1 MKRIAIII
9 PALFFY
15 MVSLAQSQK
24 IISDCTILYS
34 INSSGSE
41 HRDMGSKTLYIKGK
55 QMRVDLAGK
64 AFKQTFFYNNNTGNA
79 TVLKEIGASKYIAQ
93 YNATEWKK
101 LNHIYDSIRV
111 ELKDSV
117 KNILGYNCRQAVLTL
132 KNGKVYTVYYVP
144 GLIPSVMEMPFEAK
158 NIPGLVL
165 EYESTGRDNENII
178 YAAQKI
184 DFKPVITHLF
194 DIPKTGYRI
203 LH

>member
-1 MKRIAIII
+1 MKRIVIII
-9 PALFFY
+9 SALFLY
-15 MVSLAQSQK
+15 MASLAQNQK
-24 IISDCTILYS
+24 IISDCTIIFS
-34 INSSGSE
+34 INSPGSE
-41 HRDMGSKTLYIKGK
+41 HSDMGSKTIYIKGK

-64 AFKQTFFYNNNTGNA
+64 SFKQTLFYNNSTGNV
-79 TVLKEIGASKYIAQ
+79 TVLKEIGSSKYIAQ

-101 LNHIYDSIRV
+101 SNHIYDSIKV

-132 KNGKVYTVYYVP
+132 KNGKVYTAYYVP

-165 EYESTGRDNENII
+165 EYESTGRNNKKII
-178 YAAQKI
+178 YSAQKI

>member
-9 PALFFY
+9 PALFLY

-34 INSSGSE
+34 ISGSNSE
-41 HRDMGSKTLYIKGK
+41 KRDMGSKTIYIKGK

-64 AFKQTFFYNNNTGNA
+64 AFKQTLFYNNSTGDV

-93 YNATEWKK
+93 YNAEEWKK
-101 LNHIYDSIRV
+101 SNHIYDSIRI
-111 ELKDSV
+111 ELKDSA
-117 KNILGYNCRQAVLTL
+117 KNILGYNCKQAVLTL
-132 KNGKVYTVYYVP
+132 KNGNVYTAYYVP
-144 GLIPSVMEMPFEAK
+144 GLIPSVMEMPFEAQ

-165 EYESTGRDNENII
+165 EYESMGRNNEKII
-178 YAAQKI
+178 YSAQKI